1 MKNKGTFF
9 RNTVILFVAMFI
21 TKVIGAVLKIP
32 LTNMM
37 GGTGMGYFSTAY
49 SFFNPV
55 YTVLAAGLPV
65 TVTRLT
71 AQSAAGKRYGEVRG
85 IKSAALSVALVSGII
100 GTVFMF
106 LFASPFARYAAGSPE
121 SLWAVFAIAPSV
133 IFCCVASAYKGYY
146 EGLYDMMP
154 TAVSQVTES
163 VVKAVMGLGLSG
175 GVLYFGA
182 RGALPRADILPFAAA
197 AAVLGTTVGE
207 LCGTLSLM
215 IRSRAKSDGITRRE
229 LEESPLPPKKGA
241 LVRKIIK
248 DSLPISIGAVII
260 NLGSFIDLLTISG
273 GLQDCFAKNT
283 SYFLG
288 AYPAAIAESGVQSF
302 GNFVYGSYT
311 GIVLSMFMIITSL
324 TALIGK
330 SALPQISASY
340 ERQSFGEVKRNIS
353 ILFSGIF
360 VIGLPL
366 CLSLGVLAEPV
377 LSMLYPVRAAEVSVS
392 VMPMRIL
399 CAGGIPIALCGG
411 LFAVFQAIGR
421 FDLPIK
427 LMMTGSAVKLILNLL
442 FLRIPYISVSGAALS
457 TVISH
462 TVVMLLGI
470 KALKKAVG
478 ADIKIFALFAK
489 PFAAAFSCACAA
501 LLSYYLLYCN
511 FTGLLRMTF
520 TVCTGGLVYI
530 MLILLLDRRIIAALF
545 NKNKKSYPGQN
556 DKNGASCE
564 KKVII

>member
-1 MKNKGTFF
+1 MKKSGSFF

-37 GGTGMGYFSTAY
+37 GGVGMGYFSTAF

-65 TVTRLT
+65 IVTRLT
-71 AQSAAGKRYGEVRG
+71 AQSIASGKYKEARQ
-85 IKSAALSVALVSGII
+85 IKSASLIIALIAGIL
-100 GTVFMF
+100 GTVFIF
-106 LFASPFARYAAGSPE
+106 LFAAPFSNYAAGSPE
-121 SLWAVFAIAPSV
+121 SFWAVTAIAPSV
-133 IFCCVASAYKGYY
+133 LFCCLASAYRGYY
-146 EGLYDMMP
+146 EGLYNMLP

-163 VVKAVMGLGLSG
+163 VVKAVLGLGLSG
-175 GVLYFGA
+175 AVLYIGKQ
-182 RGALPRADILPFAAA
+182 GTIPENSVLPLAAA

-215 IRSRAKSDGITRRE
+215 IRSKAKSDGIAAADIE
-229 LEESPLPPKKGA
+229 KSPAAPSKG
-241 LVRKIIK
+241 KIIK
-248 DSLPISIGAVII
+248 RIIKDALPISLGAVII
-260 NLGSFIDLLTISG
+260 NLSSFIDLLTISG
-273 GLQDCFAKNT
+273 GVQECFVKNRD
-283 SYFLG
+283 YFSENYAL
-288 AYPAAIAESGVQSF
+288 AIKESGAAAF

-330 SALPQISASY
+330 SALPQITAAY
-340 ERQSFGEVKRNIS
+340 ERRNTEEVRRNIS

-377 LSMLYPVRAAEVSVS
+377 LSLLYPVRAAEVSVS
-392 VMPMRIL
+392 VMPMTVL

-411 LFAVFQAIGR
+411 LFSVFQALGR

-442 FLRIPYISVSGAALS
+442 LLRIPYTAVYGAALS
-457 TVISH
+457 TVASH
-462 TVVMLLGI
+462 ITVMILGI
-470 KALKKAVG
+470 ISLKKALG
-478 ADIKIFALFAK
+478 AGIKIFPLFVK
-489 PFAAAFSCACAA
+489 PFSAAFACALAA
-501 LLSYYLLYCN
+501 LLSYYLLYN
-511 FTGLLRMTF
+511 NYPSLIRMCL
-520 TVCTGGLVYI
+520 TVCTGGLVYV
-530 MLILLLDRRIIAALF
+530 MLILLLDRRIVYAVF
-545 NKNKKSYPGQN
+545 KRKSG
-556 DKNGASCE
+556 KLAE
-564 KKVII
+564 KTL